1 MINDIQTLN
10 SNVKDLNKDNFLFA
24 HFILGKKEIPFNS
37 EILLVNNVLD
47 KSLDLIYNVENNNQ
61 TIKFP
66 IQNVKNISYKTFTKI
81 QNIPK
86 KNESYELKSA
96 LLSAVVFGGNSMLQ
110 LLGNSIFNSLFD
122 QIKNGY
128 SKVSFN
134 TYYEIIIEI
143 EKKKYIINALTNPEE
158 FIKQL
163 NL

>member
-1 MINDIQTLN
+1 
-10 SNVKDLNKDNFLFA
+10 
-24 HFILGKKEIPFNS
+24 
-37 EILLVNNVLD
+37 
-47 KSLDLIYNVENNNQ
+47 
-61 TIKFP
+61 
-66 IQNVKNISYKTFTKI
+66 
-81 QNIPK
+81 
-86 KNESYELKSA
+86 
-96 LLSAVVFGGNSMLQ
+96 MLQ

-143 EKKKYIINALTNPEE
+143 DEQKYIINSLTNPEE

>member
-86 KNESYELKSA
+86 KNESYELKSV
-96 LLSAVVFGGNSMLQ
+96 LLSAVVFGGNPMLQ

-128 SKVSFN
+128 NKVSFN

-143 EKKKYIINALTNPEE
+143 DEKKYIINSLTNPEE